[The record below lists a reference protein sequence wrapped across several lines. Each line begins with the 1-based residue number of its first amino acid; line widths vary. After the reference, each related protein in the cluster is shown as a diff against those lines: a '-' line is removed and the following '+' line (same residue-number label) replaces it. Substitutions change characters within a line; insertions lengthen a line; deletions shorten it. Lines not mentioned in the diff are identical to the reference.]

1 MRAWFGFVPFWVG
14 LFMLAIRGGVAGY
27 NVPSNHQ
34 PVDSSDVVTI
44 LQDGHCNVV
53 FPPVHPRWTCEP
65 IQTKVTRICSL
76 LPAMSQTDCR
86 SGYSGSAERGEHCAG
101 SQLPIQG
108 GISPVVRLLDWL
120 RIRKSGIAAVIEKVS
135 LSLYVGT
142 PRCKTGRLFPVSGTH
157 RWCNGRSDRTFLDH
171 PKDCISAS

>member
-1 MRAWFGFVPFWVG
+1 
-14 LFMLAIRGGVAGY
+14 MLAIRGGVAGY

-86 SGYSGSAERGEHCAG
+86 SGYSRGAERGDRCAG
-101 SQLPIQG
+101 SQLPIQDRVL
-108 GISPVVRLLDWL
+108 PVVRLPARL
-120 RIRKSGIAAVIEKVS
+120 RIRKAGIAAVVEK
-135 LSLYVGT
+135 
-142 PRCKTGRLFPVSGTH
+142 
-157 RWCNGRSDRTFLDH
+157 
-171 PKDCISAS
+171 

>member
-65 IQTKVTRICSL
+65 IQTKLTSR
-76 LPAMSQTDCR
+76 PR
-86 SGYSGSAERGEHCAG
+86 YSGSAERGDRCVG
-101 SQLPIQG
+101 SQLPIQD
-108 GISPVVRLLDWL
+108 SVLLVVRLPDRL
-120 RIRKSGIAAVIEKVS
+120 RIRKAGIAAVVEK
-135 LSLYVGT
+135 
-142 PRCKTGRLFPVSGTH
+142 
-157 RWCNGRSDRTFLDH
+157 
-171 PKDCISAS
+171 